1 MHFEQLYLAC
11 LSQASYLIV
20 DEKTKTAAVVDPRR
34 DVDVYVDKAARLGA
48 RIEHVLLTHFH
59 ADFLAGH
66 LELAALTGARI
77 WLGARADAQYPHDK
91 MLDGGVLALG
101 NVRLT
106 FLETPGHTPESVCIL
121 VHDLAKDRAKPVA
134 VLTGDTLFLGD
145 VGRPDLMVAVGQ
157 KAEDLAGMLFD
168 SLHAKILPLP
178 DETIVYPGHGAGSA
192 CGKSLSSDTSGPL
205 GVQKRTNWALQ
216 PQARQDFVLSLVAEL
231 APAPRYFAHDARLN
245 RERHATLSEVLP
257 QALKPLALEEA
268 LALVNAGAQFLDTR
282 DADSFAREHVVG
294 AVNIGLTGRFASW
307 VGTMLDP
314 ARGIVLLA
322 EPGKEEESVTRL
334 GRIGFDRIH
343 GFVRGGI
350 AAARGRTAS
359 HARVR
364 HEELKSRLA
373 TRERPHVLDIRT
385 KGEWQAGHIDG
396 AQHLVLDDLPRR
408 LDEIP
413 RERELVIVCKSG
425 YRSSIATSLLENA
438 GFTRVTD
445 LAGGMD
451 AWSAANP
458 GACKLA

>member
-20 DEKTKTAAVVDPRR
+20 DEKTKTAVVVDPRR
-34 DVDVYVDKAARLGA
+34 DVDVYLDKAAKLGA

-66 LELAALTGARI
+66 LELAERTGAKI
-77 WLGARADAQYPHDK
+77 WLGARGKAQYPCEP
-91 MLDGGVLALG
+91 MQDGGMVELG
-101 NVRLT
+101 DVRLV
-106 FLETPGHTPESVCIL
+106 FLETPGHTPESVCVL
-121 VHDLAKDRAKPVA
+121 VYDLTKDRTKPLA

-145 VGRPDLMVAVGQ
+145 VGRPDLMVAAGMRP
-157 KAEDLAGMLFD
+157 EELAGMLYD
-168 SLHAKILPLP
+168 SLRAKILPLP
-178 DETIVYPGHGAGSA
+178 DATTVYPGHGAGSA

-216 PQARQDFVLSLVAEL
+216 ALSREEFVRQLVTAL
-231 APAPRYFAHDARLN
+231 PPAPRYFAHDARLN

-257 QALKPLALEEA
+257 NALKPLALEEA

-282 DADSFAREHVVG
+282 DADSFAREHLVG

-314 ARGIVLLA
+314 ARGIVLLT

-334 GRIGFDRIH
+334 GRIGFDRVH

-350 AAARGRTAS
+350 AAARGRTTS

-364 HEELKSRLA
+364 HEELKRRLA
-373 TRERPHVLDIRT
+373 APEPPHVLDIRT
-385 KGEWQAGHIDG
+385 PSEWQAGHIDG
-396 AQHLVLDDLPRR
+396 AQHLVLDDLPAR
-408 LDEIP
+408 LAEIP
-413 RERELVIVCKSG
+413 RARELVIVCKSG
-425 YRSSIATSLLENA
+425 YRSSIATSLLEKA

-451 AWSAANP
+451 AWSAAAA
-458 GACKLA
+458 GACANG

>member
-20 DEKTKTAAVVDPRR
+20 DEKTKTAVVVDPRR
-34 DVDVYVDKAARLGA
+34 DVAVYLDKAAKLGA

-77 WLGARADAQYPHDK
+77 WLGARGEAQYPHEA
-91 MLDGGVLALG
+91 MRDGGVLAFG

-121 VHDLAKDRAKPVA
+121 VHDLARDATKPVG

-145 VGRPDLMVAVGQ
+145 VGRPDLMVSVG
-157 KAEDLAGMLFD
+157 KTPEELAGMLHD

-178 DETIVYPGHGAGSA
+178 DATLVHPGHGAGSA

-216 PQARQDFVLSLVAEL
+216 PQTREEFVRSLVTGL

-245 RERHATLSEVLP
+245 RERHATLDELLP
-257 QALKPLALEEA
+257 RALQPLTLEEA
-268 LALVNAGAQFLDTR
+268 TRALNAGAQLLDTR
-282 DADSFAREHVVG
+282 TADEFAAEHVPG
-294 AVNIGLTGRFASW
+294 SVNIGLTGRFASW

-314 ARGIVLLA
+314 ARDLVLLT

-334 GRIGFDRIH
+334 GRIGFDRVV
-343 GFVRGGI
+343 GFLRGGI
-350 AAARGRTAS
+350 AAARGKTRG

-364 HEELKSRLA
+364 HEELKRRLA
-373 TRERPHVLDIRT
+373 LAEPPHVLDIRT
-385 KGEWQAGHIDG
+385 DGEWQAGHIEG
-396 AQHLVLDDLPRR
+396 AQHVVLDDLPRR
-408 LDEIP
+408 LAELP
-413 RERELVIVCKSG
+413 RERELVVVCKSG

-451 AWSAANP
+451 AWSAAQ
-458 GACKLA
+458 ACVSG